1 MLADCCQLR
10 SPPSRLRELADA
22 GCWLSLTGSKF
33 AGGPPFS
40 GALIVPRGLLDRLDT
55 AMLPAGLGAHSAR
68 LDWPS
73 AVAGKLAGCTNSEA
87 NFGLGLRWCAALG
100 EMERVARVAP
110 DLVAEIVARF
120 RAETERGVAG
130 VRGLSLL
137 APTSRPSDLAGS
149 LLPILLRRGEGTP
162 LTASEAQAL
171 QRALRMPI
179 EGEHRAHARS
189 FHVGQSV
196 AIGGEF
202 AEGLPERAPD
212 QRGRRPRRAGRQRR
226 ARLRAACS
234 RCQGSLRQMGVP
246 LEQSRFRG
254 QNAAV
259 TRI

>member
-1 MLADCCQLR
+1 
-10 SPPSRLRELADA
+10 
-22 GCWLSLTGSKF
+22 
-33 AGGPPFS
+33 
-40 GALIVPRGLLDRLDT
+40 
-55 AMLPAGLGAHSAR
+55 MLPAGLGAHSAR

-87 NFGLGLRWCAALG
+87 NFGLGLRWCAALS
-100 EMERVARVAP
+100 EMERVARIAP

-120 RAETERGVAG
+120 RAETERGVAA

-202 AEGLPERAPD
+202 ALRVCLSAPQINEVADRVGAGASVARAFAPLARD
-212 QRGRRPRRAGRQRR
+212 IRDLFDKWAFLWNSLGFADRMRP
-226 ARLRAACS
+226 
-234 RCQGSLRQMGVP
+234 
-246 LEQSRFRG
+246 
-254 QNAAV
+254 
-259 TRI
+259 